1 MGVTIYGTDAKD
13 VDRAEDRELFDE
25 VLQKTG
31 IPRAAG
37 GTVFTAEEAKKVAN
51 RLGYPVLVRPSYVLG
66 GQGMQ
71 IAFNDEEIEQF
82 MGIINRI
89 AQEHP
94 ILVDKYLQGKEVE
107 VDAVCDGTDILIP
120 GIMEHIERTGIHS
133 GDSISVYPAP
143 TIGDEV
149 KKKIE
154 DATIKLAKELH
165 VIGLINIQFIDM
177 DGEVYVIEVNPRSS
191 RTVPYISKVTGIP
204 IVDLAAK
211 VMCGHTLREMGYK
224 PGLAPEADYVAIKM
238 PVFSFEKLR
247 GAEISLGPEMK
258 STGECLGIAP
268 TFNEALYKA
277 FAGAGVDLP
286 KYRQMIMTVND
297 KDKPE
302 AVGVAKRFKA
312 LGYKIYATRSTAK
325 YLNEHGVEALWVNK
339 INQESPNVMDLILG
353 HKIDLVIDT
362 PTEGHGDKTRDGFL
376 IRRNA
381 IETGVYCITAMD
393 TANALAH
400 ALESEPDKVTPVD
413 IAQIDRR

>member
-1 MGVTIYGTDAKD
+1 
-13 VDRAEDRELFDE
+13 
-25 VLQKTG
+25 
-31 IPRAAG
+31 
-37 GTVFTAEEAKKVAN
+37 
-51 RLGYPVLVRPSYVLG
+51 
-66 GQGMQ
+66 
-71 IAFNDEEIEQF
+71 
-82 MGIINRI
+82 
-89 AQEHP
+89 
-94 ILVDKYLQGKEVE
+94 
-107 VDAVCDGTDILIP
+107 
-120 GIMEHIERTGIHS
+120 
-133 GDSISVYPAP
+133 
-143 TIGDEV
+143 
-149 KKKIE
+149 
-154 DATIKLAKELH
+154 
-165 VIGLINIQFIDM
+165 M

-286 KYRQMIMTVND
+286 KYKQMIMTVND